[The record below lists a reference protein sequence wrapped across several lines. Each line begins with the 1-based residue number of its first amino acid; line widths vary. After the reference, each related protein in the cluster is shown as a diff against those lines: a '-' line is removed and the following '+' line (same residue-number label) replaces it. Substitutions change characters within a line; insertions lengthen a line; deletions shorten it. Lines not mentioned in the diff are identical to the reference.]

1 MNLKGVLNLFKWLN
15 QRRILVMCFIPL
27 LLKQSYVLLG
37 KGLVNCR
44 NLFLKLLRLSELRID
59 ISRLFHPIIT
69 DGKKS
74 F

>member
-1 MNLKGVLNLFKWLN
+1 
-15 QRRILVMCFIPL
+15 MCFIPL